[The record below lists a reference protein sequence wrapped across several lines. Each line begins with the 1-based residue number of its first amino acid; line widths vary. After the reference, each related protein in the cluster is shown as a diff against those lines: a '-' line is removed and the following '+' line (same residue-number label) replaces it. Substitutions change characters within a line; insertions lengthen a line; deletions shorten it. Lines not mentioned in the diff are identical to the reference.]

1 MPPDHD
7 WHCKIG
13 HTVLFTSTFCS
24 TFFILSMTFDRFYSI
39 IMLHKAA
46 SFNTVKRAKI
56 TVMCIILFSILYHIP
71 HMFIKSTVSSQCVPY
86 SGAIMTDYG
95 KFYYWFT
102 YAISYILPFVLLL
115 IMNSVIIHTLR
126 QRVNW
131 TKMSSE
137 VQGQSQGQAEG
148 QGSKIK
154 TSEKHIYA
162 TLLMVSFMFIVLT
175 SPACV
180 FVGCMMFVDFT
191 KTSTRFA
198 GYHLFYHVGQ
208 KALYTNN
215 AINFFL
221 YVASGNKFRNDL
233 INLFRRR
240 KSVQNPSSSDSTKI
254 SNITEG

>member
-1 MPPDHD
+1 
-7 WHCKIG
+7 
-13 HTVLFTSTFCS
+13 
-24 TFFILSMTFDRFYSI
+24 
-39 IMLHKAA
+39 
-46 SFNTVKRAKI
+46 
-56 TVMCIILFSILYHIP
+56 
-71 HMFIKSTVSSQCVPY
+71 
-86 SGAIMTDYG
+86 MTDYG

-102 YAISYILPFVLLL
+102 YIISYILPFVLLL

-131 TKMSSE
+131 TTKLSE
-137 VQGQSQGQAEG
+137 VQGQRQGQAEG
-148 QGSKIK
+148 QGSKIR

-180 FVGCMMFVDFT
+180 LVVCMMFFDFT

-198 GYHLFYHVGQ
+198 GYHLFYHIGQ

-221 YVASGNKFRNDL
+221 YVASGNKFRKDL
-233 INLFRRR
+233 ISLFRRS
-240 KSVQNPSSSDSTKI
+240 KILQNASSSESTKI
-254 SNITEG
+254 SSITEG